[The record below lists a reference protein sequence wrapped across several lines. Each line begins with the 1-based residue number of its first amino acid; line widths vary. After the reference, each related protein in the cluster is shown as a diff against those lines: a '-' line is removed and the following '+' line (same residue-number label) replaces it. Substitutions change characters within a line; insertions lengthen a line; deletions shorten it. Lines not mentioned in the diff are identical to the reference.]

1 MLQRHHNNHRADS
14 RQLSPQQWAALEQDA
29 ARRAGAA
36 RTQAMRERLG
46 RIADAVRA
54 ASASGRGLGRAM
66 VAAGT
71 ATVRRSARAYA
82 TWRERRRAIGA
93 LGSLSD
99 LALKDMGI
107 YRCQIESLVYASIAR
122 NGSQRGRLASPA
134 TGKRH
139 GGLLPRTSRAD
150 GSRRTPPDSCTG
162 RAAST
167 EHGRG
172 AVAGK
177 SNRPRSDAACVGCQP
192 TDPTRASSLH
202 FEISPCRHHRI
213 PIDRRRAT
221 ARYVLSPS

>member
-1 MLQRHHNNHRADS
+1 LDVHNDAAHTRGHLRETMMLQRHHNNHRADS

-71 ATVRRSARAYA
+71 ATMRRSARAYA

-107 YRCQIESLVYASIAR
+107 YRCQIESLVYGLHREEWIAAR
-122 NGSQRGRLASPA
+122 PPCE
-134 TGKRH
+134 
-139 GGLLPRTSRAD
+139 PRDRQTTR
-150 GSRRTPPDSCTG
+150 
-162 RAAST
+162 RAAAANVPSRWI
-167 EHGRG
+167 E
-172 AVAGK
+172 K
-177 SNRPRSDAACVGCQP
+177 DAA
-192 TDPTRASSLH
+192 
-202 FEISPCRHHRI
+202 
-213 PIDRRRAT
+213 
-221 ARYVLSPS
+221 